1 MTEYAILMARYN
13 RWMNEKIYA
22 VCETLSDEERELDR
36 KAPFSSIDGLLNHL
50 YLTDS
55 MWLARFGVIEFPIRR
70 VDEPA
75 FDNFADLKAARME
88 RDAQIEAF
96 AVSLTAEKLKGLV
109 HVVSVFHNTSFDL
122 PMLVAV
128 THFFNHQTHHRGQ
141 ITTLLEQIGADFGTT
156 DLPMM
161 PDLTV

>member
-1 MTEYAILMARYN
+1 MIEYAHLMARYN

-36 KAPFSSIDGLLNHL
+36 KAPFNSIDGLLNHL

-55 MWLARFGVIEFPIRR
+55 MWLKRFGVIEFPIRR
-70 VDEPA
+70 VDERI
-75 FDNFADLKAARME
+75 FDNFADLKAARIE

-96 AVSLTAEKLKGLV
+96 AASLTAEKLNGVV

-122 PMLVAV
+122 PMTVAV
-128 THFFNHQTHHRGQ
+128 THLFNHQTHHRGQ
-141 ITTLLEQIGADFGTT
+141 LTTLLEQIEADFGVT

-161 PDLTV
+161 PDLTF